1 MLSWDVSVPKD
12 AIQVKVEKGW
22 LTLSGEVDW
31 NFQRSAAMDDVR
43 KLSGVMGCTNLIHI
57 KSRVQVP
64 DLQKRI
70 EDALKRCAE
79 LEAKTI
85 RVSVKD
91 GDVTLEGRVRAWS
104 ERDARNPQF
113 GAPRGSRLSRTASR
127 SAVEARLK
135 SDRWGKL
142 KTFGPTFN
150 WDPFNPFERSIPHS
164 EACRT
169 KGIPC
174 VPSSKPP
181 SSSRCELCGGELR
194 FKLIEP
200 ANRVYGLDDEIFV
213 CVYCGHE
220 QIYIVARDRYAAR

>member
-91 GDVTLEGRVRAWS
+91 GEVTLEGRVRAWS

-135 SDRWGKL
+135 SDRWGQTQNFRANFQL
-142 KTFGPTFN
+142 GSLQSFRAFHSTLRSMS
-150 WDPFNPFERSIPHS
+150 DERNPMR
-164 EACRT
+164 AL
-169 KGIPC
+169 
-174 VPSSKPP
+174 VQAAV
-181 SSSRCELCGGELR
+181 LVALR
-194 FKLIEP
+194 ALRWR
-200 ANRVYGLDDEIFV
+200 ATVQTD
-213 CVYCGHE
+213 
-220 QIYIVARDRYAAR
+220 

>member
-22 LTLSGEVDW
+22 LTLSGEVAW

-91 GDVTLEGRVRAWS
+91 GEVTLEGRVRAWS
-104 ERDARNPQF
+104 ERDALESAVW
-113 GAPRGSRLSRTASR
+113 GAPGVKAVKDRVTIGS
-127 SAVEARLK
+127 
-135 SDRWGKL
+135 
-142 KTFGPTFN
+142 
-150 WDPFNPFERSIPHS
+150 
-164 EACRT
+164 
-169 KGIPC
+169 
-174 VPSSKPP
+174 
-181 SSSRCELCGGELR
+181 
-194 FKLIEP
+194 
-200 ANRVYGLDDEIFV
+200 
-213 CVYCGHE
+213 
-220 QIYIVARDRYAAR
+220 